1 MEWLIEGHLTRRD
14 AIDMVTL
21 TEQALP
27 KMKRVDFRNFKQLQ
41 IIKLKPGS
49 IYEFRAHNVESSKN
63 SGIMVIHQIGLD
75 SDAKE
80 NAVAHVLAS
89 MLNGP
94 AFNYLRT

>member
-27 KMKRVDFRNFKQLQ
+27 KMKSVDFRNVKRLQ

-49 IYEFRAHNVESSKN
+49 IYEFRAHNVKSSKN
-63 SGIMVIHQIGLD
+63 SGIMVIH
-75 SDAKE
+75 
-80 NAVAHVLAS
+80 
-89 MLNGP
+89 
-94 AFNYLRT
+94 